1 MCPRSTGGRVRT
13 CLSFTSTITYTDSVI
28 PTLTV
33 TLEDMLK
40 QKHLPPISLKDFEEY
55 LLYVAIHFTMRLF
68 LIGDLGLKSL
78 APRICT
84 SFFGFK
90 SIAPNIAPGLHAM
103 QCPTPSWQCLL
114 PVQRLRFSLASRPT
128 SLIWPQSVS
137 AEMLSSVAP
146 NLHSISEINNF
157 FANTSGQPH
166 PLPAVFDPIKSDV
179 EASLRE
185 SLKKFLR
192 TRICNADSK
201 RATCVWISGVVTIL
215 TAITLILLSVF
226 SNERRR
232 KRIPNL
238 SFLWLGMTIFL
249 CSWNGLCLVIY
260 LCGGGRQLRPFELAR
275 PLISAPLQ
283 VQNGE
288 RRISIKLEANPYAA
302 SAHSLAE
309 SEAKDDY
316 TVEGKNS
323 IPLSPTKPAPATLS
337 PRDSRRPAPL
347 NLSALK
353 MDDGLNR
360 EPTSPQKVYVY
371 DASAEAFTAREVGG
385 GPYMDLEGGYPS
397 SPTSTLFETAPFIPM
412 WDGYNKE
419 SSSASFITMADS
431 ATLADTLPSPRADTA
446 STFSFDFD
454 ALPGKHTP
462 ARVQAKRSKMRE
474 IFSPLTKIHSP
485 VVSRAQWH
493 IVMRSASWAMLF
505 ALVVTGAALAIPVDG
520 GKQGVMF

>member
-1 MCPRSTGGRVRT
+1 MSSLAPPHPTTSVRPRASQQQVRPEKLPWSFITFLKWPARVFNPPKV
-13 CLSFTSTITYTDSVI
+13 LEVKGWSII

-55 LLYVAIHFTMRLF
+55 LLFEEFGAENLYFLLWLQEYSSKHRSWFARNAASDPKLAMSFTRAKATFFSRQSSHELN
-68 LIGDLGLKSL
+68 L
-78 APRICT
+78 A
-84 SFFGFK
+84 
-90 SIAPNIAPGLHAM
+90 A
-103 QCPTPSWQCLL
+103 
-114 PVQRLRFSLASRPT
+114 VQ
-128 SLIWPQSVS
+128 
-137 AEMLSSVAP
+137 
-146 NLHSISEINNF
+146 INNF
-157 FANTSGQPH
+157 FANTNGQPH
-166 PLPAVFDPIKSDV
+166 PSPDIFDPIKADV

-192 TRICNADSK
+192 IRICNADSK

-215 TAITLILLSVF
+215 TAVSLILLSVF
-226 SNERRR
+226 SGERRR

-275 PLISAPLQ
+275 PSISAPLQ
-283 VQNGE
+283 VHNGE
-288 RRISIKLEANPYAA
+288 RRISVKLEANPYAA

-309 SEAKDDY
+309 SETKDDY
-316 TVEGKNS
+316 TIEGKDA
-323 IPLSPTKPAPATLS
+323 ILMSPTKPVPATLS
-337 PRDSRRPAPL
+337 RDSRRPAPL

-353 MDDGLNR
+353 KEDSMNR

-371 DASAEAFTAREVGG
+371 DASTQAFNEREVGG
-385 GPYMDLEGGYPS
+385 GLYMDLESGYPS
-397 SPTSTLFETAPFIPM
+397 SPTSTLFETAPFIPI

-419 SSSASFITMADS
+419 SSGASFITMADT
-431 ATLADTLPSPRADTA
+431 ATLADTVMSPGADTA

-454 ALPGKHTP
+454 ALPSKHGQT
-462 ARVQAKRSKMRE
+462 RVQAKRSKMRE

-505 ALVVTGAALAIPVDG
+505 ALVVTGAALAIPVNG
-520 GKQGVMF
+520 GKEGVMF

>member
-1 MCPRSTGGRVRT
+1 MSSLAPPQPTSPLRVRAPQQHGRPEK
-13 CLSFTSTITYTDSVI
+13 LPWSFVTFLKWPARVFSPPKVSEVKGWSII

-55 LLYVAIHFTMRLF
+55 LLFEEFGAENLYFLLWLQEYSAKHRAWFSRNAVSDPKLAMSFTRAKATFFSRQSSHELN
-68 LIGDLGLKSL
+68 L
-78 APRICT
+78 A
-84 SFFGFK
+84 
-90 SIAPNIAPGLHAM
+90 A
-103 QCPTPSWQCLL
+103 
-114 PVQRLRFSLASRPT
+114 VQ
-128 SLIWPQSVS
+128 
-137 AEMLSSVAP
+137 
-146 NLHSISEINNF
+146 INNF
-157 FANTSGQPH
+157 FANTNGQPH
-166 PLPAVFDPIKSDV
+166 PVPAAFDPIKADV
-179 EASLRE
+179 ETSLRE

-215 TAITLILLSVF
+215 TAVSLILLSVF
-226 SNERRR
+226 SGERRR

-275 PLISAPLQ
+275 PSISAPLQ

-309 SEAKDDY
+309 SEVKDDY
-316 TVEGKNS
+316 TVEGKDS
-323 IPLSPTKPAPATLS
+323 IPMSPTKPSPATLS

-347 NLSALK
+347 NLSAVK
-353 MDDGLNR
+353 KDDSMPR
-360 EPTSPQKVYVY
+360 EPASPQKVYIY
-371 DASAEAFTAREVGG
+371 DANTEAFEAREIGG
-385 GPYMDLEGGYPS
+385 HYMSDLENGYPS
-397 SPTSTLFETAPFIPM
+397 SPTSTLFETAPFIPV
-412 WDGYNKE
+412 WDGYNKHN
-419 SSSASFITMADS
+419 SAASFITAADS
-431 ATLADTLPSPRADTA
+431 ATLAETLHSPRADTA

-454 ALPGKHTP
+454 ALPGKHSQT
-462 ARVQAKRSKMRE
+462 RVDAKRSKMRE
-474 IFSPLTKIHSP
+474 IFSPLTRIHSP

-505 ALVVTGAALAIPVDG
+505 ALAVTGAALAIPVQG
-520 GKQGVMF
+520 GKYGVMF

>member
-1 MCPRSTGGRVRT
+1 MKLCSPAKFITLLQPSTAFLTGGRSSQSLPMSSLAPPQPTSPLRVRAPQQHGRPEK
-13 CLSFTSTITYTDSVI
+13 LPWSFVTFLKWPARVFII

-55 LLYVAIHFTMRLF
+55 LLFEEFGAENLYFLLWLQEYSAKHRAWFSRNAVSDPKLAMSFTRAKATFFSRQSSHELN
-68 LIGDLGLKSL
+68 L
-78 APRICT
+78 A
-84 SFFGFK
+84 
-90 SIAPNIAPGLHAM
+90 A
-103 QCPTPSWQCLL
+103 
-114 PVQRLRFSLASRPT
+114 VQ
-128 SLIWPQSVS
+128 
-137 AEMLSSVAP
+137 
-146 NLHSISEINNF
+146 INNF
-157 FANTSGQPH
+157 FANTNGQPH
-166 PLPAVFDPIKSDV
+166 PVPAAFDPIKADV
-179 EASLRE
+179 ETSLRE

-201 RATCVWISGVVTIL
+201 RATCLFSG
-215 TAITLILLSVF
+215 
-226 SNERRR
+226 ERRR

-275 PLISAPLQ
+275 PSISAPLQ

-309 SEAKDDY
+309 SEVKDDY
-316 TVEGKNS
+316 TVEGKDS
-323 IPLSPTKPAPATLS
+323 IPMSPTKPSPATLS

-347 NLSALK
+347 NLSAVK
-353 MDDGLNR
+353 KDDSMPR
-360 EPTSPQKVYVY
+360 EPASPQKVYIY
-371 DASAEAFTAREVGG
+371 DANTEAFEAREIGG
-385 GPYMDLEGGYPS
+385 HYMSDLENGYPS
-397 SPTSTLFETAPFIPM
+397 SPTSTLFETAPFIPV
-412 WDGYNKE
+412 WDGYNKHN
-419 SSSASFITMADS
+419 SAASFITAADS
-431 ATLADTLPSPRADTA
+431 ATLAETLHSPRADTA

-454 ALPGKHTP
+454 ALPGKHSQT
-462 ARVQAKRSKMRE
+462 RVDAKRSKMRE
-474 IFSPLTKIHSP
+474 IFSPLTRIHSP

-505 ALVVTGAALAIPVDG
+505 ALVVTGAALAIPVQG
-520 GKQGVMF
+520 GKYGVMF

>member
-1 MCPRSTGGRVRT
+1 MSSLAPPQPTTPVRSRALQQARPEKLPWSFVTFLKWPARVFNPPDV
-13 CLSFTSTITYTDSVI
+13 SEVNGWSII

-55 LLYVAIHFTMRLF
+55 LLFEEFGAENLYFLLWLQEYSAKHRTWFARNAVSDPKLAMSFTRAKATFFSRQSSHELN
-68 LIGDLGLKSL
+68 L
-78 APRICT
+78 A
-84 SFFGFK
+84 
-90 SIAPNIAPGLHAM
+90 A
-103 QCPTPSWQCLL
+103 
-114 PVQRLRFSLASRPT
+114 VQ
-128 SLIWPQSVS
+128 
-137 AEMLSSVAP
+137 
-146 NLHSISEINNF
+146 INNF

>member
-1 MCPRSTGGRVRT
+1 MSSLAPPQPTTPVRARASHQHARPDKLPWSFVTFLKWPARVFNPPKV
-13 CLSFTSTITYTDSVI
+13 SEVKGWSII

-55 LLYVAIHFTMRLF
+55 LLFEEFGAENLYFLLWLQEYSSKHRAWFARNAASDPKLAMFFTRAKTTFFSRQSSHELN
-68 LIGDLGLKSL
+68 L
-78 APRICT
+78 A
-84 SFFGFK
+84 
-90 SIAPNIAPGLHAM
+90 A
-103 QCPTPSWQCLL
+103 
-114 PVQRLRFSLASRPT
+114 VQ
-128 SLIWPQSVS
+128 
-137 AEMLSSVAP
+137 
-146 NLHSISEINNF
+146 INNF
-157 FANTSGQPH
+157 IANTSNQPH
-166 PLPAVFDPIKSDV
+166 PVPAVFDPIKSDV

-192 TRICNADSK
+192 TRICNADTK

-215 TAITLILLSVF
+215 TAVSLILLSVF
-226 SNERRR
+226 SGERRR

-275 PLISAPLQ
+275 PSISAPMQ

-316 TVEGKNS
+316 TIEGKDS
-323 IPLSPTKPAPATLS
+323 IPMSPAKPVPATLS

-353 MDDGLNR
+353 KDDSMPR
-360 EPTSPQKVYVY
+360 EPASPQKVYVY
-371 DASAEAFTAREVGG
+371 DASTEAFEAREIG
-385 GPYMDLEGGYPS
+385 GPYMTDLESGYPS
-397 SPTSTLFETAPFIPM
+397 SPTSTLFETAPFIPI
-412 WDGYNKE
+412 WDGYNKHN
-419 SSSASFITMADS
+419 SAASFITAADS
-431 ATLADTLPSPRADTA
+431 ATLADTLHSPRADTA
-446 STFSFDFD
+446 STFSFDFET
-454 ALPGKHTP
+454 LPGKHSQT
-462 ARVQAKRSKMRE
+462 RVQAKRSKMRE
-474 IFSPLTKIHSP
+474 IFSPLTRIHSP

-505 ALVVTGAALAIPVDG
+505 ALVVTGAALAIPVQG
-520 GKQGVMF
+520 GKNGVMF